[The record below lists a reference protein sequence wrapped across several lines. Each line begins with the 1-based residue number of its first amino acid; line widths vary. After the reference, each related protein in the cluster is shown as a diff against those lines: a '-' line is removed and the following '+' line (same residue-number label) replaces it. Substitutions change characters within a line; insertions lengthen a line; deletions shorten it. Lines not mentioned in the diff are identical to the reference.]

1 MLLILLTVVFV
12 VLRIIPG
19 DPITALFEGRAP
31 PAVIAAIRHQLG
43 LDLPYWQQ
51 YVNYIAQVFTGNL
64 GVSIGEYYRGQE
76 VLSVV
81 IQRLPATIELAVGGM
96 IVASVIGVSA
106 GVLGGINRDKPVDIA
121 VRLYGTVIF
130 VVPIFWLGQ
139 ILQLIFAV
147 WLGWL
152 PAQGRFSSSTPPSP
166 ITGLYTL
173 DSLLEGNLSGF
184 LISIQHLILPC
195 LTLGLVLS
203 GFFTKT
209 VRANLIRT
217 VSSDYVEAA
226 KARGIAYGR
235 IITRYAFKNALIPVV
250 TVLGLQFAILFAGA
264 VLTEQTFSWPG
275 MGSLLLLSI
284 NSADYPMIQGA
295 IIVYA
300 FIIVI
305 ISVIIDVVN
314 GFIDPRVRY

>member
-1 MLLILLTVVFV
+1 MLLILLTVVFI
-12 VLRIIPG
+12 VLRVIPG

-43 LDLPYWQQ
+43 LDQPYWQQ
-51 YVNYIAQVFTGNL
+51 YLNYIGQVFTGNL
-64 GVSIGEYYRGQE
+64 GVSIGEYYRGQA

-81 IQRLPATIELAVGGM
+81 LQRLPATIELAVGGM
-96 IVASVIGVSA
+96 IIASVIGVTA
-106 GVLGGINRDKPVDIA
+106 GVLGGTNRDKPIDVV
-121 VRLYGTVIF
+121 VRLYGTMIF

-139 ILQLIFAV
+139 ILQLVFSV

-152 PAQGRFSSSTPPSP
+152 PAQGRFSSMPPPST
-166 ITGLYTL
+166 ITGLYTI
-173 DSLLEGNLSGF
+173 DSLLEGNIAGF
-184 LISIQHLILPC
+184 FVSIQHLILPS

-217 VSSDYVEAA
+217 VSSDFVEAA
-226 KARGIAYGR
+226 KARGIGSGR
-235 IITRYAFKNALIPVV
+235 IITRYAFKNALIPVI

-284 NSADYPMIQGA
+284 DSADYPMIQGA

-300 FIIVI
+300 FIIVV
-305 ISVIIDVVN
+305 ISVIIDIIN
-314 GFIDPRVRY
+314 GLVDPRVRY